1 MRVKSYLCIIAALS
15 ATAGCETGR
24 RLAPPGF
31 FKYEEI
37 AGQTPVNPAIEARKA
52 DLANEDAEF
61 PVLSS
66 APSTKPKAPPRAAQ
80 DAEAKELLSAR
91 DDLAEAIAADQ
102 RAAAA
107 EAAAEVRAL
116 EEKREAL
123 AKAIEQQRRR
133 AAEERDDRPQ

>member
-1 MRVKSYLCIIAALS
+1 MAVLS
-15 ATAGCETGR
+15 ATAGCETGK

-37 AGQTPVNPAIEARKA
+37 AGDTPVNPAIEARKA
-52 DLANEDAEF
+52 ELAADGAEF

-66 APSTKPKAPPRAAQ
+66 APSTKPKAPSRAAQ
-80 DAEAKELLSAR
+80 DVEAQALLTAR
-91 DDLAEAIAADQ
+91 EELAEAIASDQ